1 MLKITI
7 EELKK
12 HNTIALHIEK
22 RNETKMERL
31 VEKKAI
37 QEIIKF
43 LSNMGKTRKT
53 HSLFLQEKLIVEN
66 ELKILYNKNINL

>member
-31 VEKKAI
+31 VEKK
-37 QEIIKF
+37 QFKKL
-43 LSNMGKTRKT
+43 LS
-53 HSLFLQEKLIVEN
+53 F
-66 ELKILYNKNINL
+66 